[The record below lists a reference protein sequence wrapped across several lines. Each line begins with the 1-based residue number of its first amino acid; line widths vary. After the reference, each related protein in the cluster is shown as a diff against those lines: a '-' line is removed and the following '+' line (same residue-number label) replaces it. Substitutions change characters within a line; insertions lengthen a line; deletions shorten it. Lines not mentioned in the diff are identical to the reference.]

1 MDLSAGSREGP
12 CKLMGIE
19 RGRKMADIILKA
31 SGVIMVCMTVVLIA
45 LAVVWRKKYPSKSM
59 GAKIGK
65 VAVSLLL
72 VVACIAS
79 FAGMAF
85 SNLINQYFMT
95 LDLNDPGIQSVRTAS
110 TQTAKNLADE
120 GFVLLKNTNNVL
132 PLANKAVNV
141 FGYSSIDI
149 NFGGTGSGSG
159 SNEYNVG
166 FYEGLAN
173 AGISVNEDLK
183 AMYEATYQAKQETNA
198 LVMIGGDYNNYE
210 PAIDSY
216 TDALMSQAKSFSDT
230 ALLVLTRNGGEGGD
244 LPMDTAEYAGGAAGE
259 HYLELNKNER
269 DLVALI
275 EDNFENIVVVINSS
289 NAMELGFLDDAAIDA
304 ALWIGGPGCEGCNS
318 LGEILTGKIN
328 PSGRLADTYVYD
340 LTSNPSYYN
349 FGQFLYENTNNMYQL
364 IFENP
369 SVFNG
374 KHYAYADYVESIYVG
389 YRYYE
394 TRWIDNETLNCDEA
408 AYRQAVQYPFGYGLS
423 YTTFEQTI
431 SDFTS
436 DGMKISLDVTVTNTG
451 DTAGKDVVQI
461 YYTAPYYLGGIEKSF
476 VNLAD
481 FGKTGLLEP
490 GQSETVHFELA
501 YEDMASY
508 DYKDQGCYVLEHGT
522 YEIKLMNNAHEL
534 IDSRTVDVSSDR
546 VYNDANDG
554 ARSTDL
560 IAAVNQ
566 FDDVS
571 YGNGVTYIS
580 RADWEGTVPT
590 QRSANKSA
598 SEDLIYEIG
607 HQGLTDEQQNEQAE
621 DIVTAAHGLSID
633 DVKGL
638 AYDDPKWAQ
647 LLEQISVD
655 EMVNLIA
662 NGGYATVAL
671 DSIKKNATLDQDGP
685 QGINSLISGDVK
697 GVVFP
702 SEVVVAS
709 TFSKELAEEMGLA
722 LGSEAAEYGIAGL
735 YGPAMNTHRSP
746 FGGRNYE
753 YYSEDGVL
761 GGKISAAF
769 VRGAN
774 KAGIYCYMKHF
785 AMDEQETERLDIS
798 IWCNEQAMRE
808 LYFKPFELCAKEG
821 GVTAVMA
828 SDSFIGGTWAGER
841 EELMNT
847 VLRDEWG
854 FRGMVITDFVTSN
867 SKNADRAIRS
877 GTDLSLTT
885 LGNLTPSTLSSG
897 TAAGRQT
904 LRTATHNILYTFA
917 NSNAQEISQDPF
929 PTWTFLFIG
938 LDVAAVALAALVLFV
953 LPKRKMSKDGAA
965 AGGKQAENR

>member
-1 MDLSAGSREGP
+1 
-12 CKLMGIE
+12 
-19 RGRKMADIILKA
+19 MAETILKV
-31 SGVIMVCMTVVLIA
+31 SGIVMACLTVALIG
-45 LAVVWRKKYPSKSM
+45 LAVAWRKKYPSSGV

-65 VAVSLLL
+65 VVVSLLL
-72 VVACIAS
+72 VAACAAS
-79 FAGMAF
+79 FVGVAF

-95 LDLNDPGIQSVRTAS
+95 LDLNDPSIQSVRAAS
-110 TQTAKNLADE
+110 TETAKCLADE
-120 GFVLLKNTNNVL
+120 GFVLLKNTNNAL
-132 PLANKAVNV
+132 PLTNKSVNV

-159 SNEYNVG
+159 SNEYNIG

-173 AGISVNEDLK
+173 AGITVNEDLK
-183 AMYEATYQAKQETNA
+183 AVYQSAYQAKQETNA

-210 PAIDSY
+210 PAVDVY
-216 TDALMSQAKSFSDT
+216 TDELMAQAKSFSDT

-244 LPMDTAEYAGGAAGE
+244 LPMDTAGYSGGATGE
-259 HYLELNKNER
+259 HYLELNQNER
-269 DLVALI
+269 DLVALL
-275 EDNFENIVVVINSS
+275 EEHFENIVVIINSS
-289 NAMELGFLDDAAIDA
+289 NAMELGFLDDAEIDG
-304 ALWIGGPGCEGCNS
+304 ALWIGGPGCQGCNS
-318 LGEILTGKIN
+318 LGEILTGTVN
-328 PSGRLADTYVYD
+328 PSGRLADTYAYD

-349 FGQFLYENTNNMYQL
+349 FGQFLYENTDNMYQL

-374 KHYAYADYVESIYVG
+374 KHYAYADYVEGIYVG

-394 TRWIDNETLNCDEA
+394 TRWIDNETLKCDETT
-408 AYRQAVQYPFGYGLS
+408 YWQAVQYPFGYGLS
-423 YTTFEQTI
+423 YTTFEQEI
-431 SDFTS
+431 SDFS
-436 DGMKISLDVTVTNTG
+436 YDGAKISLDVTVTNTG
-451 DTAGKDVVQI
+451 DTAGKDVVQL
-461 YYTAPYYLGGIEKSF
+461 YYTAPYYVGGIEKAF

-481 FGKTGLLEP
+481 FGKTDLLEP
-490 GQSETVHFELA
+490 GQSETLHFELA

-508 DYKDQGCYVLEHGT
+508 DYKNHGCYVLEHGT
-522 YEIKLMNNAHEL
+522 YEIKLMNNAHDL
-534 IDSRTVDVSSDR
+534 IDSRTVDIDSDR
-546 VYNDANDG
+546 IYDGSHDG

-560 IAAVNQ
+560 AAAVNQ

-571 YGNGVTYIS
+571 FGNGVTYVS
-580 RADWEGTVPT
+580 RADWEGTVPA

-598 SEDLIYEIG
+598 SQELIYEIE

-621 DIVTAAHGLSID
+621 DIVTADHGLAIKD
-633 DVKGL
+633 MKGL
-638 AYDDPKWAQ
+638 TYDDPKWAQ

-662 NGGYATVAL
+662 NGGYATAAL

-685 QGINSLISGDVK
+685 QGVNSLISGDVK

-702 SEVVVAS
+702 AEVVVAS
-709 TFSKELAEEMGLA
+709 TFNKELAEEMGSA
-722 LGSEAAEYGIAGL
+722 LGAEAAEYGIAGL

-774 KAGIYCYMKHF
+774 SAGIYCYMKHF

-854 FRGMVITDFVTSN
+854 FHGMVITDFVTSN

-885 LGNLTPSTLSSG
+885 LGNLTPSELSSG
-897 TAAGRQT
+897 TAAGRQA

-917 NSNAQEISQDPF
+917 NSGAQEISQAPF
-929 PTWTFLFIG
+929 PVWTLLFIG
-938 LDVAAVALAALVLFV
+938 LDVAAVVLAALAFFI
-953 LPKRKMSKDGAA
+953 LPGRKK
-965 AGGKQAENR
+965 AGQQ